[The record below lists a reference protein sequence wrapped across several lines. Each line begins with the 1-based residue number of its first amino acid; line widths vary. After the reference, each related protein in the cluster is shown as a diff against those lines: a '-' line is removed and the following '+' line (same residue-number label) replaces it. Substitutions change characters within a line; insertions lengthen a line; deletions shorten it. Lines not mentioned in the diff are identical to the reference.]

1 MKRFSALAVFLLMLV
16 CCTFAKEKDTM
27 VIPLQ
32 ILRSEGNLISEKTN
46 IIKLNKV
53 EFSGISAFT
62 SALTDSLKKIEYND
76 ASHFVFILT
85 IGGSVERPSVLS
97 YNCDIFKEPDDLKD
111 CFWGTMSVGRC
122 QFIVIQNDK
131 NKRLVTSLF
140 KKAKGQIKFI
150 REFEYVAEKRAETST
165 IFDAD
170 WQGNNFATRKFF
182 IEDEQQ

>member
-1 MKRFSALAVFLLMLV
+1 MKRFSALVVFLLMLV

-32 ILRSEGNLISEKTN
+32 IFRSESNLISEKTN

-53 EFSGISAFT
+53 EFSGTSAFT
-62 SALTDSLKKIEYND
+62 TALTDSLKKIEYND

-85 IGGSVERPSVLS
+85 IGGNLDTPTVLS
-97 YNCDIFKEPDDLKD
+97 YNCDIFKEPEDFQD
-111 CFWGTMSVGRC
+111 CFWGTISIGRC
-122 QFIVIQNDK
+122 QFIIIQNNK
-131 NKRLVTSLF
+131 NKQLIGCLF

-150 REFEYVAEKRAETST
+150 RDFEYVSEKRAETT
-165 IFDAD
+165 TMFDAG
-170 WQGNNFATRKFF
+170 WQGDHFATHKFI